1 MMYLPTPKD
10 IKKMRLKA
18 GLTQAELAKMAGVS
32 QSLIA
37 RIESGSVD
45 PRLSTLKKIIGV
57 LTSTAM
63 AEHTISEILKMKN
76 KEFELPKLVFVKPKD
91 KVEKAIHLMK
101 KFDISQLPVLDDTL
115 KPVGSITERNLMM
128 ALSLYGKDL
137 LTMDVEKVMEESF
150 PIVGIDSKLSEV
162 YSLFL
167 SGNDAVLVTEKG
179 RVVGILTKIDI
190 LTYLIQ

>member
-1 MMYLPTPKD
+1 
-10 IKKMRLKA
+10 MRLKA

-63 AEHTISEILKMKN
+63 AEHAISEILKMKN

-167 SGNDAVLVTEKG
+167 GGNDAVLVTEKG

>member
-63 AEHTISEILKMKN
+63 AEHAISEILKMKN

-167 SGNDAVLVTEKG
+167 GGNDAVLVTEKG

>member
-63 AEHTISEILKMKN
+63 AEHAISEILKMKN

-167 SGNDAVLVTEKG
+167 GGNDAVLVTEKG

-190 LTYLIQ
+190 LTYL

>member
-167 SGNDAVLVTEKG
+167 GGNDAVLVTEKG

>member
-1 MMYLPTPKD
+1 MYLPTPKD

-63 AEHTISEILKMKN
+63 AEYTISEILKMKN

-167 SGNDAVLVTEKG
+167 GGNDAVLVTEKG

>member
-1 MMYLPTPKD
+1 MYLPTPKD

-167 SGNDAVLVTEKG
+167 GGNDAVLVTEKG